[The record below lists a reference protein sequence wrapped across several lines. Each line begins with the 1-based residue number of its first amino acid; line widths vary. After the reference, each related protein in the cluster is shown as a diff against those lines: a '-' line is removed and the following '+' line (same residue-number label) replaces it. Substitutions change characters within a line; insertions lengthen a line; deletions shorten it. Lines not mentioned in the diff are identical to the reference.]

1 MATIHVD
8 GKEYEVNGADNLL
21 EACLSLGLDIP
32 YFCWHPALGSV
43 GACRQCAVKQYQNAE
58 DTRGRLV
65 MSCMTPA
72 SDGTFISIDDE
83 EAKQFRES
91 VVEWLM
97 TNHPHDCPVCEE
109 GGNCHLQDMTV
120 MTGHS
125 FRRYRFTKRT
135 HRNQDLGP
143 FISHEMNRCI
153 ACYRCVRYYKDY
165 ADGTDLGVYG
175 AHDNV
180 YFGRPEDGTL
190 ESEFSGN
197 LVEICPTG
205 VFTDKTHS
213 ERYNRKWDM
222 QFAPSICQQCSI
234 GCNISPGERYGEL
247 RRIENRYNGTVNH
260 YFLCDRGR
268 FGYGYVNLKD
278 RPRQPV
284 QRRGDDFIT
293 LNAEQAMQGAA
304 DILRQSKKVIG
315 IGSPRASVE
324 SNFALRELVGEE
336 NFYTG
341 IAHGEQERLQLAL
354 KVLREGGIYTPALRE
369 IESYDAVLVLGE
381 DVTQT
386 GARVALAVRQAV
398 KGKAREMAAAQKVAD
413 WQIAA
418 ILNIGQ
424 RAKHPLFVTNVDDTR
439 LDDIAAWTYRAP
451 VEDQARLGFA
461 IAHALDNSAPAVDG
475 IEPELQSKIDVIVQA
490 LAGAKKPLIISGTNA
505 GRLGFAIAHA
515 LDNSAPAV
523 DGIEP
528 ELQSKIDV
536 IVQALA
542 GAKKPLIISGTNA
555 GSLEVIQ
562 AAANVAKALKG
573 RGADVGITMIA
584 RSVNSMGLG
593 IMGGGSLEEALTELE
608 TGRADAVV
616 VLENDLHRHASATRV
631 NAALAKAPLVM
642 VVDHQRTAIM
652 ENAHLVLSAAS
663 FAESDGTVIN
673 NEGRAQRFFQVY
685 DPAYYDSKT
694 VMLESWR
701 WLHSLHST
709 LLSRE
714 VDWTQ
719 LDHVIDAVVAKIPE
733 LAGIKDAAPD
743 ATFRIRGQKLA
754 REPHRYSGRT
764 AMRANISVHEPR
776 QPQDIDTMF
785 TFSMEGNNQPTAHR
799 SQVPFAWA
807 PGWNSPQAWN
817 KFQDEVGGKLRFGDP
832 GVRLF
837 ETSENGL
844 DYFTSVPA
852 RFQPQDGKWRIAP
865 YYHLFGSD
873 ELSQRAPVF
882 QCRMPQ
888 PYIKL
893 NPADAAKLG
902 VNAGTRVSFS
912 YDGNTVTLPVEIA
925 EGLTAGQV
933 GLPMGMSGIAPVLAG
948 AHLEDLKEAQQ

>member
-1 MATIHVD
+1 MCVTTKIT
-8 GKEYEVNGADNLL
+8 L
-21 EACLSLGLDIP
+21 
-32 YFCWHPALGSV
+32 
-43 GACRQCAVKQYQNAE
+43 
-58 DTRGRLV
+58 
-65 MSCMTPA
+65 
-72 SDGTFISIDDE
+72 
-83 EAKQFRES
+83 
-91 VVEWLM
+91 
-97 TNHPHDCPVCEE
+97 
-109 GGNCHLQDMTV
+109 TV
-120 MTGHS
+120 
-125 FRRYRFTKRT
+125 RT
-135 HRNQDLGP
+135 
-143 FISHEMNRCI
+143 
-153 ACYRCVRYYKDY
+153 
-165 ADGTDLGVYG
+165 GVYG

-505 GRLGFAIAHA
+505 G
-515 LDNSAPAV
+515 SA
-523 DGIEP
+523 
-528 ELQSKIDV
+528 
-536 IVQALA
+536 
-542 GAKKPLIISGTNA
+542 
-555 GSLEVIQ
+555 EVIQ

-593 IMGGGSLEEALTELE
+593 IIGGGSLEEALTELE

-685 DPAYYDSKT
+685 DPAYYDSQT

-799 SQVPFAWA
+799 SQVPFARA

-817 KFQDEVGGKLRFGDP
+817 KFEDEVGGKLRFGDP

-882 QCRMPQ
+882 QSRMPQ

>member
-1 MATIHVD
+1 
-8 GKEYEVNGADNLL
+8 
-21 EACLSLGLDIP
+21 
-32 YFCWHPALGSV
+32 
-43 GACRQCAVKQYQNAE
+43 
-58 DTRGRLV
+58 
-65 MSCMTPA
+65 
-72 SDGTFISIDDE
+72 
-83 EAKQFRES
+83 
-91 VVEWLM
+91 
-97 TNHPHDCPVCEE
+97 
-109 GGNCHLQDMTV
+109 

-505 GRLGFAIAHA
+505 G
-515 LDNSAPAV
+515 SA
-523 DGIEP
+523 
-528 ELQSKIDV
+528 
-536 IVQALA
+536 
-542 GAKKPLIISGTNA
+542 
-555 GSLEVIQ
+555 EVIQ

-882 QCRMPQ
+882 QSRMPQ

-902 VNAGTRVSFS
+902 VNAGTHVSFS